1 MRLKTMD
8 HNRYSK
14 HSKDKLRQS
23 ISTRKDFQS
32 TQFFMGYL
40 KGTEI

>member
-32 TQFFMGYL
+32 TQLFMGYL